1 MNMKLLLACAGAV
14 VTATASFAQTP
25 TPPAAVAPAPAAPSF
40 TVTATAS
47 AVSQYMFR
55 GLRLSDGGFQPSV
68 EMSSGSLTLGAWG
81 NFPLDGDKVPG
92 SSDPEI
98 DLYGSYSIPVAEQI
112 TLAPGFTSY
121 NFPNA
126 PESAG
131 FYRST
136 FEPNI
141 ALSWTMASGVKLT
154 PKVYYDLV
162 LKGPTYEITAL
173 YALPLP
179 QIGSELDFTAT
190 YGGYKWTEAAN
201 DTSPDV
207 KAWGQYW
214 LLGVAAPFQI
224 TPKSKLTLAF
234 AYTEGRDAF
243 TKAGDL
249 GKTPNSLAIGRGVV
263 TFSYAYTF

>member
-1 MNMKLLLACAGAV
+1 MNIKFYFAFAGAI
-14 VTATASFAQTP
+14 VTGAAASFAQAPVAT
-25 TPPAAVAPAPAAPSF
+25 PAATPSV

-55 GLRLSDGGFQPSV
+55 GLRLSDGGLQPAV
-68 EMSSGSLTLGAWG
+68 EMSAGNLTLGAWG
-81 NFPLDGDKVPG
+81 NFPLDGDKVPD

-98 DLYGSYSIPVAEQI
+98 DLYGSYSIAIQEGI

-121 NFPNA
+121 HFPSA
-126 PESAG
+126 PTNAG

-141 ALSWTMASGVKLT
+141 ALSWTMADGVKLT
-154 PKVYYDLV
+154 PKVYYDVV

-173 YALPLP
+173 YALPLKD
-179 QIGSELDFTAT
+179 IGSELDFTAV
-190 YGGYKWTEAAN
+190 YGGYEWREAAN
-201 DTSPDV
+201 KATPDV

-224 TPKSKLTLAF
+224 TPKSKLTIGF
-234 AYTEGRDAF
+234 AYTEGRNAY

-249 GKTPNSLAIGRGVV
+249 GKTPNSLAIGRGVTTV
-263 TFSYAYTF
+263 SYSYAF